1 MRQQET
7 TTVLVTGGCGF
18 IGSNL
23 IRFLLS
29 CRPGWKIVNVDLLTY
44 AGNEANLADIGREP
58 RYVFVKQ
65 DIAEFSTMRDVFE
78 ACNPWA
84 VINCAAE
91 THVDRSL
98 ENGIDFVRT
107 NILGTQ
113 VLLELAR
120 ACESR
125 FVQVSSDEVYG
136 SLGKTGKFEE
146 DMPLKPSS
154 PYAASKAAADLL
166 SLAAFHSCGQQV
178 VITRCSNNYG
188 PFQHPEK
195 LISLMI
201 TNALDHKALP
211 VYGRGENI
219 RDWIHVS
226 DHCKGLLAALEK
238 GKNGRVYNFG
248 GASERTNYTVV
259 QMILSILGRP
269 DSLIR
274 YVSDRPGHDLR
285 YAMDF
290 RRAEEELGWKPE
302 IPFEDGLRHTV
313 QWYIENEDWW
323 RPIKQGVYREYYEKQ
338 YGARLGG
345 V

>member
-1 MRQQET
+1 MRQEQAM
-7 TTVLVTGGCGF
+7 TVLVTGGCGF

-29 CRPGWKIVNVDLLTY
+29 CRPGWKMVNVDLLTY

-65 DIAEFSTMRDVFE
+65 DIAEFTTMRDVFE
-78 ACNPWA
+78 SYNPWA

-98 ENGIDFVRT
+98 QNGVDFVKT
-107 NILGTQ
+107 NVLGTE

-120 ACESR
+120 IYKSR

-136 SLGKTGKFEE
+136 SLGPTGRFEE

-166 SLAAFHSCGQQV
+166 SLAAFHSCEQEV

-201 TNALDHKALP
+201 TNALDHEELP
-211 VYGRGENI
+211 VYGRGDNV
-219 RDWIHVS
+219 RDWIHVG

-238 GKNGRVYNFG
+238 GKSGRVYNFG
-248 GASERTNYTVV
+248 GASERTNDMVV
-259 QMILSILGRP
+259 RMVLSILGRP
-269 DSLIR
+269 ESLIR

-290 RRAEEELGWKPE
+290 RRAQQELGWKPE

-323 RPIKQGVYREYYEKQ
+323 RPIKRGVYREYYEKQ
-338 YGARLGG
+338 YGARLRG

>member
-1 MRQQET
+1 MRQQQAGA
-7 TTVLVTGGCGF
+7 VLVTGGCGF

-29 CRPGWKIVNVDLLTY
+29 CRPAWKIVNVDLLTY
-44 AGNEANLADIGREP
+44 AGNEANLADIGQEP
-58 RYVFVKQ
+58 RYVFVRQ
-65 DIAEFSTMRDVFE
+65 DIAEFIEMRRIFE
-78 ACNPWA
+78 SYKPWA

-98 ENGIDFVRT
+98 KTGVDFVRT
-107 NILGTQ
+107 NVLGTQ

-120 ACESR
+120 IYGSR
-125 FVQVSSDEVYG
+125 LVQVSSDEVYG
-136 SLGKTGKFEE
+136 SLGPTGKFDE

-201 TNALDHKALP
+201 TNALDHEALP
-211 VYGRGENI
+211 VYGRGDNV
-219 RDWIHVS
+219 RDWIHVA
-226 DHCKGLLAALEK
+226 DHCKGLLASLER
-238 GKNGRVYNFG
+238 GKSGRVYNFG
-248 GASERTNYTVV
+248 GGSERPNNVV
-259 QMILSILGRP
+259 VRMILSILGRP
-269 DSLIR
+269 ESLIR

-285 YAMDF
+285 YAVDF
-290 RRAEEELGWKPE
+290 RRAQQELGWKPE
-302 IPFEDGLRHTV
+302 ISFEDGLRQAV
-313 QWYIENEDWW
+313 QWYVENQDWW
-323 RPIKQGVYREYYEKQ
+323 RPIKRGAYREYYEKQ
-338 YGARLGG
+338 YGVRLGG